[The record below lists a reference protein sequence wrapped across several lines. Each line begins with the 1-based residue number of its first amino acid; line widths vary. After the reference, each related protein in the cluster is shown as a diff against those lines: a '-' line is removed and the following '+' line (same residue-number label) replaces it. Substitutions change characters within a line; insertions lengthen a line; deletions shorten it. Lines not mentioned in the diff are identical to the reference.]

1 MKIEH
6 IALWCKDLEKM
17 KTFYCAV
24 FNATSNEKYT
34 NPTTGFSSYFISFPS
49 GGARLEL
56 MQKPDIAPNLNA
68 LDPQSFGLIHYAIQ
82 VGSKAEVWK
91 MVDILLAQNC
101 PILRGPRTT
110 GDGYFEVETVDIEGN
125 RLEIMA

>member
-6 IALWCKDLEKM
+6 IALWCKDLEAM
-17 KTFYCAV
+17 KTFYCTV
-24 FNATSNEKYT
+24 FNATSNDKYT
-34 NPTTGFSSYFISFPS
+34 NPTTGFSSYFITFPS

-82 VGSKAEVWK
+82 VGSASEVWK
-91 MVDILLAQNC
+91 MVDILKAQNC

>member
-6 IALWCKDLEKM
+6 IAIWCKDLEAM
-17 KTFYCAV
+17 KNFYTTV
-24 FNATSNEKYT
+24 FGASSNEKYT
-34 NPTTGFSSYFISFPS
+34 NPNTRFSSYFISFPS

-56 MQKPDIAPNLNA
+56 MQKPDIAPNQNA
-68 LDPQSFGLIHYAIQ
+68 LDPQSFGLIHYAIE
-82 VGSKAEVWK
+82 VGSEAEVWR
-91 MVDILLAQNC
+91 MVDILKAQNC

-110 GDGYFEVETVDIEGN
+110 GDGYFEVESVDIEGN

>member
-6 IALWCKDLEKM
+6 IAIWCKDLEAM
-17 KTFYCAV
+17 KTFYCTLFGA
-24 FNATSNEKYT
+24 AHNEKYV

-56 MQKPDIAPNLNA
+56 MQKPDIALNQNA
-68 LDPQSFGLIHYAIQ
+68 LDPQSFGLIHYAIE
-82 VGSKAEVWK
+82 VGSKEAVWQ
-91 MVDILLAQNC
+91 MVDLLKAQNC

>member
-6 IALWCKDLEKM
+6 IAIWCKNLEAM
-17 KTFYCAV
+17 KTFYCTL
-24 FNATSNEKYT
+24 FGATANEKYK
-34 NPTTGFSSYFISFPS
+34 NPITGFSSYFITFPS

-82 VGSKAEVWK
+82 VGSEAAVWQ
-91 MVDILLAQNC
+91 MVEELKAQNC
-101 PILRGPRTT
+101 LILRGPRTT

>member
-1 MKIEH
+1 MRIEH
-6 IALWCKDLEKM
+6 IAIWCKNLEAM
-17 KTFYCAV
+17 KDFYSTV
-24 FNATSNEKYT
+24 LGGTSSEQYT
-34 NPTTGFSSYFISFPS
+34 NPTTGFSSYFITFPS

-68 LDPQSFGLIHYAIQ
+68 LDPQSFGLIHFAIE
-82 VGSKAEVWK
+82 VGSEAKVWE
-91 MVDILLAQNC
+91 MVDILKAKNC